1 MTLAQKVRFWRIVI
15 LLFVAFAGYVIY
27 LNVVG
32 FRPRASAKKSPA
44 QFAEHQQ
51 QKLPDDTGFAQPVK
65 APFSGSPEKLKA
77 VVLNSIPHDT
87 AAFTQVRVLCP
98 NFIRSLIIVMAAGPV
113 L

>member
-32 FRPRASAKKSPA
+32 FRPRASAKKSPT
-44 QFAEHQQ
+44 QFAEQQ
-51 QKLPDDTGFAQPVK
+51 QHKPLVDTGFAQTVK
-65 APFSGSPEKLKA
+65 APSSGSPEKLKA

-87 AAFTQVRVLCP
+87 AAFTQVSVLCP
-98 NFIRSLIIVMAAGPV
+98 NFIPSLIIVMAAGPV